1 MGVDD
6 RTSGRATTRALRRA
20 RRRHYLRE
28 GDWVDSLYKAYV
40 TVIVAAVALFYATAA
55 LGGTRT
61 SGRTVADVAHDGA
74 AVLGLGI
81 AVLVTL
87 GLRSGAR
94 GGPLAPEPAD
104 VVHLLL
110 APVPRSTVLRAAAL
124 RQLRG
129 VVLLPAIAGGVAGNV
144 AAGRLGGNR
153 VEWIAAGAA
162 FGVLTALLVWG
173 SALVASGT
181 HLRIRTANA
190 IGIVLVGW
198 SAIDVAAGTAS
209 APTAQIGRVALL
221 PLTTSPLALLGP
233 VIALGIA
240 GYALAVAGRVSLEA
254 LRHRARLVG
263 ELRFAAT
270 LQDMRSV
277 IVLHR
282 ELAQELPRSRPW
294 IRAGTTRGSPCWQ
307 RDWRGFAR
315 WPSGRVVRV
324 VVLAIVVALACA
336 GAWNGTEALVV
347 LAGVAAFLMGVDA
360 VEGLAQESDHP
371 ARPEQYP
378 IRWGDLVVSHLV
390 APAALLTGVSL
401 IAMLLFGVMSGAG
414 AAFAVGAVALLPI
427 AFAAVAGGA
436 VSVVL
441 GAPPPTLFLDLGF
454 PEFSTLWLILRQV
467 LAPLLVVAAFVP
479 VAAAH
484 TANGGDATLGTALT
498 AALLPLVLV
507 VAAWTWLK
515 SREHV
520 VR

>member
-1 MGVDD
+1 MGGDD

-110 APVPRSTVLRAAAL
+110 APVPRSTILRAAAL

-198 SAIDVAAGTAS
+198 SAIDVVGRHRVGPDGTDRTGRPAAADHLAARAAGPGDRARHR
-209 APTAQIGRVALL
+209 RVRARGGW
-221 PLTTSPLALLGP
+221 SG
-233 VIALGIA
+233 
-240 GYALAVAGRVSLEA
+240 VAG
-254 LRHRARLVG
+254 
-263 ELRFAAT
+263 
-270 LQDMRSV
+270 
-277 IVLHR
+277 
-282 ELAQELPRSRPW
+282 
-294 IRAGTTRGSPCWQ
+294 SP
-307 RDWRGFAR
+307 
-315 WPSGRVVRV
+315 
-324 VVLAIVVALACA
+324 
-336 GAWNGTEALVV
+336 
-347 LAGVAAFLMGVDA
+347 
-360 VEGLAQESDHP
+360 
-371 ARPEQYP
+371 
-378 IRWGDLVVSHLV
+378 
-390 APAALLTGVSL
+390 
-401 IAMLLFGVMSGAG
+401 
-414 AAFAVGAVALLPI
+414 
-427 AFAAVAGGA
+427 
-436 VSVVL
+436 
-441 GAPPPTLFLDLGF
+441 APPGPPRG
-454 PEFSTLWLILRQV
+454 
-467 LAPLLVVAAFVP
+467 
-479 VAAAH
+479 
-484 TANGGDATLGTALT
+484 
-498 AALLPLVLV
+498 
-507 VAAWTWLK
+507 
-515 SREHV
+515 
-520 VR
+520 

>member
-1 MGVDD
+1 MGGDD

-40 TVIVAAVALFYATAA
+40 TVIVAAVGLFYATAA

-61 SGRTVADVAHDGA
+61 SGRTVADVAHHGP

-104 VVHLLL
+104 IVHLLL

-162 FGVLTALLVWG
+162 FGVLTALLAWG

-221 PLTTSPLALLGP
+221 PLTTSPLALLG
-233 VIALGIA
+233 A
-240 GYALAVAGRVSLEA
+240 GDRA
-254 LRHRARLVG
+254 RHRRVRARGGWSGV
-263 ELRFAAT
+263 T
-270 LQDMRSV
+270 
-277 IVLHR
+277 
-282 ELAQELPRSRPW
+282 
-294 IRAGTTRGSPCWQ
+294 GSPEPPGPP
-307 RDWRGFAR
+307 RG
-315 WPSGRVVRV
+315 
-324 VVLAIVVALACA
+324 
-336 GAWNGTEALVV
+336 
-347 LAGVAAFLMGVDA
+347 
-360 VEGLAQESDHP
+360 
-371 ARPEQYP
+371 
-378 IRWGDLVVSHLV
+378 
-390 APAALLTGVSL
+390 
-401 IAMLLFGVMSGAG
+401 
-414 AAFAVGAVALLPI
+414 
-427 AFAAVAGGA
+427 
-436 VSVVL
+436 
-441 GAPPPTLFLDLGF
+441 
-454 PEFSTLWLILRQV
+454 
-467 LAPLLVVAAFVP
+467 
-479 VAAAH
+479 
-484 TANGGDATLGTALT
+484 
-498 AALLPLVLV
+498 
-507 VAAWTWLK
+507 
-515 SREHV
+515 
-520 VR
+520 